1 VRRWRLR
8 AVTCR
13 GGRLLGLHR
22 NGAVQQQL
30 AQRPEGFLE
39 VMDLAPLIRQL
50 LLLLSLCGS
59 MSLLLSAPSLHLL
72 QLLLEASDLMP
83 QSCNLCLCLKAFRAM
98 RRGLVGQRVCALG
111 AAPGDG

>member
-1 VRRWRLR
+1 M
-8 AVTCR
+8 TCR

-59 MSLLLSAPSLHLL
+59 MSLLLS
-72 QLLLEASDLMP
+72 ERERASG
-83 QSCNLCLCLKAFRAM
+83 RER
-98 RRGLVGQRVCALG
+98 RRGGGGKGR
-111 AAPGDG
+111 